1 MVRPRHLLL
10 GMTLAMMLAVSGP
23 AGATEPVGNPDT
35 MSTEATT
42 ESVASLL
49 SGSTIT
55 CSAAL
60 PSGTTACWWEKR
72 ILTLGDFEVAIAV
85 DAAVTFSTG
94 EWYVSP
100 MLSLAWYGPAA
111 SVWGEVALPADAL
124 GIPRL
129 GRSDYV
135 RAGFSYSIP

>member
-10 GMTLAMMLAVSGP
+10 GMTLAMMLGVSGP

-35 MSTEATT
+35 MPAAT
-42 ESVASLL
+42 ESVAALL
-49 SGSTIT
+49 SGSTIS

-72 ILTLGDFEVAIAV
+72 VLTLGDFEVAIAV

-100 MLSLAWYGPAA
+100 MLSLAWYGPTA
-111 SVWGEVALPADAL
+111 SVWGEVALPDGVLPLPHA
-124 GIPRL
+124 

-135 RAGFSYSIP
+135 RVGFSYSIP

>member
-10 GMTLAMMLAVSGP
+10 GMTLVMMLAVSGL

-35 MSTEATT
+35 LPTETT
-42 ESVASLL
+42 IESVAGLL

-55 CSAAL
+55 CSAGL

-72 ILTLGDFEVAIAV
+72 VLTLGDFEVAIAV

-94 EWYVSP
+94 DWYVSP
-100 MLSLAWYGPAA
+100 MLSLAWYGPSA
-111 SVWGEVALPADAL
+111 SVWLEAALPD
-124 GIPRL
+124 GILPL
-129 GRSDYV
+129 PHVGRSDYV
-135 RAGFSYSIP
+135 RIGFSYSIP